1 MKEYPDQVLFG
12 SKTNGELDGETN
24 REWQFVRRVV
34 TRLSNVFDAVRRF
47 VWTTFHRLLVV
58 RFIWLMQTTASLKSA
73 LLDSTR
79 SFSSSKPQVPQFL
92 RIQCFARFWC
102 ENRKNREQVN
112 LCTFDDKPSNEKA
125 GVLSAFMDHWNE
137 RQTDRLKR
145 VDPVPDSS
153 YERPAAALA
162 AASQMMGTTVEQTF
176 AALRQESEEL
186 QRLQVYTQSIPLH
199 TMHACGQGSLTPA
212 RAAPHVLCAPCA
224 WRCYR
229 RRRQ

>member
-1 MKEYPDQVLFG
+1 
-12 SKTNGELDGETN
+12 
-24 REWQFVRRVV
+24 
-34 TRLSNVFDAVRRF
+34 
-47 VWTTFHRLLVV
+47 
-58 RFIWLMQTTASLKSA
+58 
-73 LLDSTR
+73 
-79 SFSSSKPQVPQFL
+79 
-92 RIQCFARFWC
+92 
-102 ENRKNREQVN
+102 
-112 LCTFDDKPSNEKA
+112 
-125 GVLSAFMDHWNE
+125 MDHWNE

-224 WRCYR
+224 
-229 RRRQ
+229 